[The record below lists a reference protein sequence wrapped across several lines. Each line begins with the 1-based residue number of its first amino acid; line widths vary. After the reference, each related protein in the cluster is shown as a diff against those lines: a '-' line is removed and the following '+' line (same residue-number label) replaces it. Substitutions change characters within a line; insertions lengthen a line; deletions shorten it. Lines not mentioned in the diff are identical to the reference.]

1 VSTTAIGELEP
12 RRRATVSGEILSVV
26 SHELPWVR
34 TDVELG
40 DDSGVVL
47 LRFMGRADVPGL
59 VRGRRIIVEGTP
71 ADRDGV
77 LTIHNP
83 IYEFGAAD

>member
-1 VSTTAIGELEP
+1 MSTTAIGKLEP
-12 RRRATVSGEILSVV
+12 RRRTTISGEILSVV
-26 SHELPWVR
+26 SYELPWVR

-59 VRGRRIIVEGTP
+59 VPGRRIIVEGTP
-71 ADRDGV
+71 TDRDGV

-83 IYEFGAAD
+83 LYEFGTAD

>member
-1 VSTTAIGELEP
+1 VSTTAIGKLEP

-26 SHELPWVR
+26 SYELPWVR

-59 VRGRRIIVEGTP
+59 VPGRRIIVEGTP
-71 ADRDGV
+71 SDNDGR
-77 LTIHNP
+77 LMMHNP
-83 IYEFGAAD
+83 LYEFGAVD